1 MLRRSAKAAV
11 ASTAASAKPA
21 QSPKQQQQQ
30 QQQWLHRHALT
41 WLLAAQFAVI
51 APHAGRLPIWVSLAW
66 LVSAC
71 WRAMVYQGRWSFPHR
86 FIKLV
91 LVVGCLLGIRYSY
104 AAWVGLE
111 PTVALLIACFSF
123 KLLEAATRRD
133 ALILLFLGYFV
144 ALTEFL
150 FEQGLGTVLYML
162 LPLLL
167 LTTAL
172 VALHQSAQPQ
182 FTQPFTQGRQPLRL
196 SWQPLRAAATML
208 VQALPLMLLLFL
220 VFPRIGPLW
229 QVPLP
234 GNNARTGMSDEMA
247 PGDIAQLS
255 QSDALAFRA
264 AFSGAVPSA
273 RDLYWRGLVLDE
285 FDGRRWRGNRFDE
298 TPLAVAQSKALA
310 GPAIDYEVYLEPTYQ
325 RWLFALQR
333 PVSVDNKTVLTIDY
347 RLVARDNVYEKIVYR
362 ARAYPQETLDLEL
375 DAQLRKRELLIPK
388 RSNPRAQAWARQLRN
403 ENTDDALLI
412 DALLQH
418 FHAQQFF
425 YTLKPPLLGDHPIDE
440 FLFDSRRGF
449 CEHYASSFV
458 FVLRA
463 AGIPARVVAG
473 YQGGE
478 INPLTGTVLVHQFD
492 AHAWAEAWLPARG
505 WVRFDPTAAVA
516 PQRIENGLERAVSGG
531 EFLAQS
537 PLSVNRYRSL
547 SWLNKLRLRTDAI
560 NYAWTRWVVN
570 YRDDTQTDVLRALLG
585 EINPLRIGLLLVG
598 GGGAVLG
605 IVAAVLLGRQLFV
618 ERLPIEQRY
627 YRQFC
632 RRLARHGFE
641 RAEGMAPGDYARWVL
656 AQQPQ
661 WQFVKEI
668 TDCFEML
675 SYRKLSAQQRRQ
687 LLLRL
692 KKLVSGTHI
701 T

>member
-1 MLRRSAKAAV
+1 MLRRSDKAKA
-11 ASTAASAKPA
+11 SSAESGKSA
-21 QSPKQQQQQ
+21 QLPKQHQQRQQ
-30 QQQWLHRHALT
+30 EQQQWLHRHALT

-66 LVSAC
+66 LVSAF

-86 FIKLV
+86 LIKLV

-104 AAWVGLE
+104 AAWTGLE
-111 PTVALLIACFSF
+111 PTVALLVTCFSF

-172 VALHQSAQPQ
+172 VALHRSAQLQ
-182 FTQPFTQGRQPLRL
+182 FTQEQQPLRF

-208 VQALPLMLLLFL
+208 AQALPLMLLLFL

-234 GNNARTGMSDEMA
+234 GNSARSGMSDEMA

-255 QSDALAFRA
+255 LSDALAFRA
-264 AFSGAVPSA
+264 AFTGPVPPA

-285 FDGRRWRGNRFDE
+285 FDGRRWRGNR
-298 TPLAVAQSKALA
+298 LAEALLPA
-310 GPAIDYEVYLEPTYQ
+310 VQTLDGPAIDYEVYLEPTYQ
-325 RWLFALQR
+325 RWLYALQR
-333 PVSVDNKTVLTIDY
+333 PASVDSKTLLTIDY
-347 RLVARDNVYEKIVYR
+347 RLLARDNVFEKMVYR
-362 ARAYPQETLDLEL
+362 ARAYPQEKLDLEL
-375 DAQLRKRELLIPK
+375 DSQLRKRELLIPK
-388 RSNPRAQAWARQLRN
+388 KSNPRAQAWAQQLRT
-403 ENTDDALLI
+403 ENADDAALI
-412 DALLQH
+412 DSVLQH
-418 FHAQQFF
+418 FRTQQFF

-440 FLFDSRRGF
+440 FLFASRRGF

-458 FVLRA
+458 FILRA
-463 AGIPARVVAG
+463 AGIPARVVVG

-516 PQRIENGLERAVSGG
+516 PQRIENGLERAVASG
-531 EFLAQS
+531 EFLGQS
-537 PLSVNRYRSL
+537 PLSVNRYRGL

-570 YRDDTQTDVLRALLG
+570 YRDETQTDVLRSLLG
-585 EINPLRIGLLLVG
+585 EINPLRMGLFLVG
-598 GGGAVLG
+598 GGGVVLA
-605 IVAAVLLGRQLFV
+605 IVAAVLLGRQLFG

-632 RRLARHGFE
+632 RRLARHGYE
-641 RAEGMAPGDYARWVL
+641 RPEGMAPGDYARWVL
-656 AQQPQ
+656 AQQPH
-661 WQFVKEI
+661 WRFVQEI

-675 SYRKLSAQQRRQ
+675 SYRKLAALQRRKM
-687 LLLRL
+687 LRNL
-692 KKLVSGTHI
+692 RRLVGNMRFD
-701 T
+701 